1 MIPLPELKNKTEAVY
16 DWLDKVTPGRVF
28 TASEVMKAI
37 NRQSGGKIRI
47 MDATV
52 TRYFRKYNE
61 DRGRKMI
68 VVVGK
73 PQDSKYM
80 KLDPTESF
88 DQMEAEKGARV

>member
-1 MIPLPELKNKTEAVY
+1 
-16 DWLDKVTPGRVF
+16 
-28 TASEVMKAI
+28 
-37 NRQSGGKIRI
+37 

-80 KLDPTESF
+80 KLDPSEWVQGTFDLACES
-88 DQMEAEKGARV
+88 KGARA